1 MSIIQKRVTQA
12 SYPRQFSAD
21 TGASTTG
28 VSVGTSVIPLI
39 SIRPKATF
47 NSVINRGVILPSHFE
62 CLSKDQP
69 VILRVIYNGTLAG
82 SSFTSADSNS
92 IAEYDTSATSITG
105 GEKISTAYV
114 SSGGS
119 SRGAT
124 VHSIDTQFPL
134 TLDAD
139 GNNPETVTLV
149 AAVLN
154 ASHSEVWA
162 SWEWSEIG

>member
-1 MSIIQKRVTQA
+1 MSIIQKRVSQVN
-12 SYPRQFSAD
+12 YPRQFSAD
-21 TGASTTG
+21 TGATTTG
-28 VSVGTSVIPLI
+28 ISVGTSVTPLI

-47 NSVINRGVILPSHFE
+47 NGVINRGVVLPQHFE

-69 VILRVIYNGTLAG
+69 IILRVIYNGTLTG

-92 IAEYDTSATSITG
+92 IAEYDISATSITG
-105 GEKISTAYV
+105 GEKISTGYV
-114 SSGGS
+114 SSSGS
-119 SRGAT
+119 TRGAT

-139 GNNPETVTLV
+139 GNNPKTLTLV

-154 ASHSEVWA
+154 ATQSEVWA
-162 SWEWSEIG
+162 SWEWTEIG

>member
-1 MSIIQKRVTQA
+1 MSIIQKGVSRA
-12 SYPRQFSAD
+12 SYPRQFAAD

-28 VSVGTSVIPLI
+28 ITVGTSVIPLI

-47 NSVINRGVILPSHFE
+47 NGVINRGVVLPSHFE

-69 VILRVIYNGTLAG
+69 IILRVIYNGTLTG

-105 GEKISTAYV
+105 GENISTGYV
-114 SSGGS
+114 SSGGAN
-119 SRGAT
+119 RGST

-139 GNNPETVTLV
+139 GNNPKTVTLV

-154 ASHSEVWA
+154 ATQSEVWA
-162 SWEWSEIG
+162 SWEWTEIG